1 MALAYERKYP
11 LAAAP
16 LSYFLLAGRMV
27 SGASGAA
34 DGRGPRRNVHID
46 PAAALAVRIS
56 PGATGG
62 LVFIHVPA
70 DLIAHARLLEIYRTS
85 VARKLDAGGA
95 VRVGTGLYKL
105 FWVGLDGVIG
115 PGSLAASWAAE
126 AGVAAAGDGDIS
138 AGGVDSDHAGV
149 HHGTAHRCCD
159 WPCES

>member
-85 VARKLDAGGA
+85 VARKLDADGA
-95 VRVGTGLYKL
+95 VRVGTGLYKC
-105 FWVGLDGVIG
+105 FWWALMGLLGLDLLLRVG
-115 PGSLAASWAAE
+115 
-126 AGVAAAGDGDIS
+126 
-138 AGGVDSDHAGV
+138 
-149 HHGTAHRCCD
+149 RQRR
-159 WPCES
+159 

>member
-1 MALAYERKYP
+1 MTKSPSSMWRPGPRSRPSHCLLAAAANTSIRRCPICSCTDGFGLRTEISTG
-11 LAAAP
+11 AAP

-70 DLIAHARLLEIYRTS
+70 DLIAYARLLEIYRTS
-85 VARKLDAGGA
+85 VARK
-95 VRVGTGLYKL
+95 
-105 FWVGLDGVIG
+105 
-115 PGSLAASWAAE
+115 
-126 AGVAAAGDGDIS
+126 
-138 AGGVDSDHAGV
+138 
-149 HHGTAHRCCD
+149 
-159 WPCES
+159 

>member
-70 DLIAHARLLEIYRTS
+70 DLIADVRLFEIYRTPI
-85 VARKLDAGGA
+85 ARNLDAVGA
-95 VRVGTGLYKL
+95 VRVGIGLYEL
-105 FWVGLDGVIG
+105 FWVGLDGIIG
-115 PGSLAASWAAE
+115 SGSPAATGSL
-126 AGVAAAGDGDIS
+126 
-138 AGGVDSDHAGV
+138 
-149 HHGTAHRCCD
+149 
-159 WPCES
+159 